1 MSVEEGDERKKKIS
15 PSIHMFPAQRKQNIP
30 ACILKLLTSS
40 TRKSEKLLEMELPD
54 TINTAMY
61 KGRFCTSGGV
71 KAQLGYVETDPSGRY
86 GRFRDILGK
95 GAMKTVYRAFDELLG
110 IEVAWNQV
118 KLGDV
123 FHSPEHLQRLYSEVH
138 LLKHLDHDSMMIFY
152 GSWIDVNNRTFNFI
166 TELFTSGTLRE
177 YRQKYKRVDIRAVKN
192 WARQILSGL
201 EYLHSHNPPV
211 IHRDL
216 KCDNIFVNGHQGRV
230 KIGDL
235 GLAAI
240 LRSSQHAHSVI
251 GTPEFMAPELYEE
264 KYNELVDIYSFGMC
278 MIEMLT
284 FELPYSE
291 CANPAQIYKKVTS
304 GKLPEAFY
312 RIQDLEAQKFVGKCL
327 ATVSERP
334 SAKELLLDLFLASA
348 QLEIPLPPSIP
359 LCPNQTLKLNST
371 SPFPSE
377 HLDLIKSADMTI
389 TGSIKEEDN
398 TVFLKVRISDKMGH
412 TRHVFFPF
420 DTLKDTAIQVAMEMV
435 QELEIRHLEPLEIAA
450 MIDHEVSALV
460 PTWRDRVKCHHQ
472 RQYSFNYE
480 EDEDVNNHHPFFL
493 SSSPS
498 SPRGSGHMSA
508 SNSFKTHVRGN
519 HCPFTQE
526 WPQDHDSLGNDDSR
540 SNTSMNSFKCSSFQ
554 FCEEEQCARDE
565 LRGEA
570 SLAKAKEFYWRT
582 RMESSSGWRS
592 PRLTRIRSCPHERRS
607 QQLQRSMMLEE
618 INKYKRRLFNT
629 VGAVEN
635 IGFRYPERGACS

>member
-1 MSVEEGDERKKKIS
+1 
-15 PSIHMFPAQRKQNIP
+15 
-30 ACILKLLTSS
+30 
-40 TRKSEKLLEMELPD
+40 
-54 TINTAMY
+54 MY

-123 FHSPEHLQRLYSEVH
+123 FHSPEQLQRLYSEVH
-138 LLKHLDHDSMMIFY
+138 LLKHLDHESMMIFY
-152 GSWIDVNNRTFNFI
+152 GSWIDVNNRTFNFV

-201 EYLHSHNPPV
+201 EYLHSRSPPV

-216 KCDNIFVNGHQGRV
+216 KCDNIFVNGHQGQV

-284 FELPYSE
+284 FEFPYSE
-291 CANPAQIYKKVTS
+291 CSNPAQIYKKVTS
-304 GKLPEAFY
+304 GKLPDAFY
-312 RIQDLEAQKFVGKCL
+312 KIQDSEAQKFVGKCL
-327 ATVSERP
+327 ANVSNRP
-334 SAKELLLDLFLASA
+334 STKELLLDPFLATD
-348 QLEIPLPPSIP
+348 QLESPCIPLST
-359 LCPNQTLKLNST
+359 NQTTKLNYT
-371 SPFPSE
+371 AVFPSE
-377 HLDLIKSADMTI
+377 NLPPCDLTKSADMTI
-389 TGSIKEEDN
+389 TGSINEEDN
-398 TVFLKVRISDKMGH
+398 TVFLKVRICDKMGL

-420 DTLKDTAIQVAMEMV
+420 DTIKDTAIEVAMEMV
-435 QELEIRHLEPLEIAA
+435 QELEITHLEPLEIAA
-450 MIDHEVSALV
+450 MIDHEISSLV
-460 PTWRDRVKCHHQ
+460 PSWRDRVKCHHQ

-480 EDEDVNNHHPFFL
+480 EDEDVNNHHPFFI

-498 SPRGSGHMSA
+498 SPHGSLHVSA
-508 SNSFKTHVRGN
+508 SPSKTHLRGN
-519 HCPFTQE
+519 HYPFTQE
-526 WPQDHDSLGNDDSR
+526 WPQDDLFMNDDTGSQ
-540 SNTSMNSFKCSSFQ
+540 SSMNSLKCSNFQ
-554 FCEEEQCARDE
+554 YCEPAHNEDE
-565 LRGEA
+565 PGPTVAVERGEPN
-570 SLAKAKEFYWRT
+570 KCT
-582 RMESSSGWRS
+582 RKHAAATSFTKQFQYPTRVDPCSCRCGSSQGCA
-592 PRLTRIRSCPHERRS
+592 RLTRIRSCPHERRS
-607 QQLQRSMMLEE
+607 QLLQRSLMLEE
-618 INKYKRRLFNT
+618 MYKYKRRLYNT

-635 IGFRYPERGACS
+635 IGFRHPERTACLIPR

>member
-1 MSVEEGDERKKKIS
+1 ME
-15 PSIHMFPAQRKQNIP
+15 
-30 ACILKLLTSS
+30 SS
-40 TRKSEKLLEMELPD
+40 D

-123 FHSPEHLQRLYSEVH
+123 FHSPEQVQRLYSEVH
-138 LLKHLDHDSMMIFY
+138 LLKHLDHESMMIFY

-278 MIEMLT
+278 MIELLT
-284 FELPYSE
+284 FEFPYSE
-291 CANPAQIYKKVTS
+291 CINPAQIYKKVTS
-304 GKLPEAFY
+304 GKLPDAFY

-327 ATVSERP
+327 ANVSERP
-334 SAKELLLDLFLASA
+334 SAKELLLDPFLATD
-348 QLEIPLPPSIP
+348 QLEIPLPPNIP
-359 LCPNQTLKLNST
+359 LPTNQILKLNST
-371 SPFPSE
+371 APFPSE
-377 HLDLIKSADMTI
+377 RCDQTKSADMTI
-389 TGSIKEEDN
+389 TGSINEEDN
-398 TVFLKVRISDKMGH
+398 TVFLKVRISDIMGH

-435 QELEIRHLEPLEIAA
+435 QELEISHLEPLEIAA
-450 MIDHEVSALV
+450 MIDHEVSTLV
-460 PTWRDRVKCHHQ
+460 PTWRDKVKCHHQ

-480 EDEDVNNHHPFFL
+480 EEDDVNNHHPFFF

-498 SPRGSGHMSA
+498 SPRGSVHMSG

-519 HCPFTQE
+519 HYPFAQE
-526 WPQDHDSLGNDDSR
+526 WPQDDLFTNDDAS
-540 SNTSMNSFKCSSFQ
+540 SDQASMNSFKCSTFQ
-554 FCEEEQCARDE
+554 FCNEDE
-565 LRGEA
+565 HAPPAAVESA
-570 SLAKAKEFYWRT
+570 EPSFAKRFYYPRIDPSCGC
-582 RMESSSGWRS
+582 RFGSSHGC

-607 QQLQRSMMLEE
+607 LQLQRSMMLEE
-618 INKYKRRLFNT
+618 VYKYKRRLLAT
-629 VGAVEN
+629 VGAVGN
-635 IGFRYPERGACS
+635 IGFRYPERGGC